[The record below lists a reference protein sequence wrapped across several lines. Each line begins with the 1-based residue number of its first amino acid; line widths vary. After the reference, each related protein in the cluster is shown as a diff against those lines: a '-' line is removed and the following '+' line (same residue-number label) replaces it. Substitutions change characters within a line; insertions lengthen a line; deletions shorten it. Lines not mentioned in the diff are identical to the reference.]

1 MGQART
7 LLGLKDKDGID
18 DLAKKWL
25 RTELLFVN
33 WSLVA
38 KLNEKKKKPKK
49 KAIKKSA
56 FIRASES
63 QLTDKFGTS
72 VNITESKR
80 NGHLAIDFTS
90 TDELNQF
97 RFTRDKFR

>member
-33 WSLVA
+33 
-38 KLNEKKKKPKK
+38 
-49 KAIKKSA
+49 
-56 FIRASES
+56 
-63 QLTDKFGTS
+63 
-72 VNITESKR
+72 
-80 NGHLAIDFTS
+80 
-90 TDELNQF
+90 
-97 RFTRDKFR
+97 